1 MWGCSEPFSWPV
13 SEQCSFKHTTEHFNW
28 SAHADAGKKAKSN
41 SCFIRA
47 EIIHHIDRTKMRNWK
62 RLSFMFSSH
71 SSPVESGLDEK
82 EAKKARQ
89 RWRLAPPRLSRFSWE
104 LVLHQRNVL
113 LIYRQRENDP
123 FIPVSERN
131 MSVVDVFWL
140 NNPGI
145 NRSQG
150 VSRWGDWA
158 VWGLQLEW
166 HLNEAAW
173 HGDGESGLTG
183 TPRFITLGQPNKKKQ
198 EESNTSAC
206 RLLTRALNTFRCYKG
221 CCSFHL

>member
-1 MWGCSEPFSWPV
+1 
-13 SEQCSFKHTTEHFNW
+13 
-28 SAHADAGKKAKSN
+28 
-41 SCFIRA
+41 
-47 EIIHHIDRTKMRNWK
+47 
-62 RLSFMFSSH
+62 MFSSH

-104 LVLHQRNVL
+104 LFLHQRNVL

-131 MSVVDVFWL
+131 MSVGDVFWL

-150 VSRWGDWA
+150 VSR
-158 VWGLQLEW
+158 
-166 HLNEAAW
+166 
-173 HGDGESGLTG
+173 
-183 TPRFITLGQPNKKKQ
+183 
-198 EESNTSAC
+198 
-206 RLLTRALNTFRCYKG
+206 
-221 CCSFHL
+221 